1 MGWGIK
7 LSTAKRMCMSLATLQ
22 PRHAA
27 AVGLLA
33 LIPLIVYGITDS
45 VFAGGVSALNTC
57 LIYGSLYLA
66 MSPVETSHGHHGDG
80 SGTLG

>member
-1 MGWGIK
+1 
-7 LSTAKRMCMSLATLQ
+7 MCMSLETLQ

-33 LIPLIVYGITDS
+33 LIPLIVYGIMAHVTHS
-45 VFAGGVSALNTC
+45 ALAGGVSALNTC
-57 LIYGSLYLA
+57 LIYGALYLA

>member
-7 LSTAKRMCMSLATLQ
+7 LLTAKRMCMSLDTLQ

-33 LIPLIVYGITDS
+33 LIPLIVYAITDS
-45 VFAGGVSALNTC
+45 VFAGGVSVLNTC

-80 SGTLG
+80 SSTLG

>member
-7 LSTAKRMCMSLATLQ
+7 LSTAKRMCMSLETLQ

-33 LIPLIVYGITDS
+33 LIPLIVYAITDS
-45 VFAGGVSALNTC
+45 VFAGGVSVLNTC

-80 SGTLG
+80 SSTLG